1 VYLSGAMVSF
11 VLSLGSKETAMTFP
25 LAILLWDM
33 AIYRLRG
40 ASLRAAV
47 LSRHLLFWI
56 VLLLAAGWAWSHPRY
71 STLAQFSFTLRPL
84 WDNLLSEVH
93 AAAYALML
101 IFCPWKQNFDHDLPV
116 FHSLFQW
123 PLPLDVLILGGLST
137 AGLIAMQ
144 RLPLFSF
151 GIMWFFI
158 QLLPTTLIPRA
169 DLLSE
174 RNLYLASIGFILA
187 MVVLGARL
195 MQWLM
200 MVATYPRVVR
210 FGSNVIAVIIVLVFC
225 LFTYQRNMLYRD
237 QLSLWSDTVA
247 KSPQKA
253 RPHNNLG
260 HVYALRGDWDRAIE
274 EFRTAAQLDPDY
286 TLAKKNLR
294 DAYLHVVGRD

>member
-1 VYLSGAMVSF
+1 
-11 VLSLGSKETAMTFP
+11 
-25 LAILLWDM
+25 
-33 AIYRLRG
+33 
-40 ASLRAAV
+40 
-47 LSRHLLFWI
+47 
-56 VLLLAAGWAWSHPRY
+56 
-71 STLAQFSFTLRPL
+71 
-84 WDNLLSEVH
+84 
-93 AAAYALML
+93 
-101 IFCPWKQNFDHDLPV
+101 
-116 FHSLFQW
+116 
-123 PLPLDVLILGGLST
+123 
-137 AGLIAMQ
+137 
-144 RLPLFSF
+144 
-151 GIMWFFI
+151 
-158 QLLPTTLIPRA
+158 LPTTLIPRA